1 MIFMPRPDRSNQQAS
16 QGFSQPPQN
25 YNQPPQRQPPQQQAP
40 IQGTPMQGG
49 GIREDIRALNSSIL
63 LVTQKMK
70 YLVRNEKILGRNLV
84 VLNKKIKNLEDRLNL
99 TPQSQESSSSISS
112 EEVDLLKQKVTLL
125 EAQLEDL
132 RSRTATTESLKELKY
147 VIDSINP
154 LEFATLSQVRELID
168 KKLKDK
174 ETK

>member
-1 MIFMPRPDRSNQQAS
+1 MIFMPRPDRSSQQV
-16 QGFSQPPQN
+16 PQN
-25 YNQPPQRQPPQQQAP
+25 YPRPPQGNMQRPMSSQQQAP

-84 VLNKKIKNLEDRLNL
+84 VLNKKIKNLEDKLNL
-99 TPQSQESSSSISS
+99 TPQSQEASDSVSS
-112 EEVDLLKQKVTLL
+112 EAVDLLKQKVTLL

-132 RSRTATTESLKELKY
+132 RSRTATTENLKELKY

-154 LEFATLSQVRELID
+154 LEFATLSQVKDLID
-168 KKLKDK
+168 KKLKEK

>member
-1 MIFMPRPDRSNQQAS
+1 MPRPDRSNIPGGQA
-16 QGFSQPPQN
+16 QGGQVG
-25 YNQPPQRQPPQQQAP
+25 QAP
-40 IQGTPMQGG
+40 IQQQQGMSMQGAPVQG

-63 LVTQKMK
+63 LITQKIK

-84 VLNKKIKNLEDRLNL
+84 VLNKKIRSLDDKVIN
-99 TPQSQESSSSISS
+99 PQVTQTTNGANS
-112 EEVDLLKQKVTLL
+112 EEVEALRQKVALL
-125 EAQLEDL
+125 EAQIEDM

-168 KKLKDK
+168 KKLKEK
-174 ETK
+174 KP

>member
-1 MIFMPRPDRSNQQAS
+1 MIFMPRPDRSSQQVP
-16 QGFSQPPQN
+16 QGYPRPPQGN
-25 YNQPPQRQPPQQQAP
+25 MQRPMSSQQQAP

-84 VLNKKIKNLEDRLNL
+84 VLNKKIKNLEDKLNL
-99 TPQSQESSSSISS
+99 TPQSQEASDSVSS
-112 EEVDLLKQKVTLL
+112 EAVDLLKQKVTLL

-132 RSRTATTESLKELKY
+132 RSRTATTENLKELKY

-154 LEFATLSQVRELID
+154 LEFATLSQVKDLID
-168 KKLKDK
+168 KKLKEK